1 MAVPVFLMHQSA
13 DFVQLALSALGRIDD
28 SLPLYVRLARALNE
42 ALEGGDV
49 DRNPELPSERTL
61 SARLGISRVTV
72 RKSLDELARAGMLR
86 RRQGARTVVA
96 KRVQKTLSTLTG
108 FSDELRA
115 RGSVPGHRWLSRQT
129 VLPTPSEA
137 MALGIAGDDAVV
149 RLVRVRLADG
159 RPLAIERATVPQAIL
174 PSGELVGASLYE
186 ALTSLGAAPVRGM
199 QRIRAGIMTQVDATL
214 LEHEVGAPLLIIERR
229 CFLAD
234 GRAVEFTETRYN
246 GESYDFLTGLGV

>member
-1 MAVPVFLMHQSA
+1 MPQTS
-13 DFVQLALSALGRIDD
+13 DFCQRTLAALARLDGGQ
-28 SLPLYVRLARALNE
+28 PLYRRLAGALNE

-49 DRNPELPSERTL
+49 AQVPELPSERNL

-72 RKSLDELARAGMLR
+72 RKALDELARAGTLR
-86 RRQGARTVVA
+86 RRQGARTVIA
-96 KRVQKTLSTLTG
+96 RRVQKTLSTLTG

-137 MALGIAGDDAVV
+137 MALGISGDDAVV

-159 RPLAIERATVPQAIL
+159 QPLAIERATVPQAIL
-174 PSGELVGASLYE
+174 PSGELVRDSLY
-186 ALTSLGAAPVRGM
+186 ATLTNLGAAPVRGM
-199 QRIRAGIMTQVDATL
+199 QRIRAGLMTEVDATL
-214 LEHEVGAPLLIIERR
+214 LDHEIGGPLLIIERR

-246 GESYDFLTGLGV
+246 GQSYDFLTGLGQ